1 MWAIWLQTGHE
12 HKKNKHFSLVFSPFV
27 LLLLFFRRAPLNM
40 LSTYMALKLLG
51 NSQECESFLNRQ
63 ISMALLCFK
72 THNSQCTCM
81 KITRQKCF
89 CLWAAGS
96 VSCVLAQCLVSS
108 CNILVSVLLTA
119 YAGFSVFVA
128 MEMFKLELK
137 RSSIIHLL
145 RLFLKIKKRQN
156 FDNTF
161 VLPGLSLRL
170 DLIEWG
176 RPESRLAGD
185 KMVPDYRGGAC
196 GSCLHGAMAVVV
208 V

>member
-1 MWAIWLQTGHE
+1 
-12 HKKNKHFSLVFSPFV
+12 
-27 LLLLFFRRAPLNM
+27 M
-40 LSTYMALKLLG
+40 LSTYLALKLLS

-119 YAGFSVFVA
+119 C
-128 MEMFKLELK
+128 
-137 RSSIIHLL
+137 
-145 RLFLKIKKRQN
+145 RL
-156 FDNTF
+156 
-161 VLPGLSLRL
+161 LSLCCHGNVQIRIKTVIHYSL
-170 DLIEWG
+170 VSAVSKNKEETKLWQHFCLAWFVSPFGCNCMREAWIEARWW
-176 RPESRLAGD
+176 
-185 KMVPDYRGGAC
+185 
-196 GSCLHGAMAVVV
+196 
-208 V
+208 

>member
-1 MWAIWLQTGHE
+1 MNI
-12 HKKNKHFSLVFSPFV
+12 KNKHFIFVFFPFV
-27 LLLLFFRRAPLNM
+27 LLLLFFQRAPLNL
-40 LSTYMALKLLG
+40 LSTYLALKLLS
-51 NSQECESFLNRQ
+51 NSQECESFLNKQ
-63 ISMALLCFK
+63 ISLALLCFK

-89 CLWAAGS
+89 AFELLGVWVVSLLS
-96 VSCVLAQCLVSS
+96 VWFHLATSWSLSYW
-108 CNILVSVLLTA
+108 LH
-119 YAGFSVFVA
+119 AGFSVFVVVA

-137 RSSIIHLL
+137 QSSIIHWL
-145 RLFLKIKKRQN
+145 RLFLKVKKRQN

-161 VLPGLSLRL
+161 VLPGLSLRV